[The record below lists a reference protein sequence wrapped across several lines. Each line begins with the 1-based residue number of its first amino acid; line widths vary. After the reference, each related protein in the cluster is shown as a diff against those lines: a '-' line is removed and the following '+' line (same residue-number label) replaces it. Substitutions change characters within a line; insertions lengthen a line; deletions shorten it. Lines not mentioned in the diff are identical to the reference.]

1 MAERPALGK
10 CVVRRDVKNPINV
23 AQSQLARRNTNL
35 TYFLLTAGIG
45 ISCWHHTWDGH
56 QSQQCTSSL
65 TLSTSLYEGLISKPM
80 PAALGVPKMSPI
92 QVLSW
97 TYFCVHTGE
106 EYPTWHGHWL
116 QFPFL
121 VLFFNLSL
129 FHPMQHN
136 LASIFLLSEHTVRDA
151 PPWGTWLRT
160 LRHWWRKAENSPA
173 PDRIQTHNVQ
183 IMWRVLYRSATTAAL
198 PSRFVQ

>member
-1 MAERPALGK
+1 MSGWKTSSRKVCNKERCKKSNECSSISVSKKKYKPDLFFAY
-10 CVVRRDVKNPINV
+10 CWYWHI
-23 AQSQLARRNTNL
+23 
-35 TYFLLTAGIG
+35 LLTPYLRRT
-45 ISCWHHTWDGH
+45 S
-56 QSQQCTSSL
+56 SQQCTSSL
-65 TLSTSLYEGLISKPM
+65 TLSTSLYEGLISEPM

-160 LRHWWRKAENSPA
+160 LRHWWRKAGKE
-173 PDRIQTHNVQ
+173 
-183 IMWRVLYRSATTAAL
+183 
-198 PSRFVQ
+198 SRK